1 MIYYIIYGIILKTI
15 IFTIKNSR
23 LSLIKISNF
32 RFSLSWP
39 LGNFEMQK
47 RIIQINEQV
56 PTSLDLDLELEMWSL
71 VKIYHLHGC

>member
-1 MIYYIIYGIILKTI
+1 
-15 IFTIKNSR
+15 
-23 LSLIKISNF
+23 
-32 RFSLSWP
+32 
-39 LGNFEMQK
+39 MQK